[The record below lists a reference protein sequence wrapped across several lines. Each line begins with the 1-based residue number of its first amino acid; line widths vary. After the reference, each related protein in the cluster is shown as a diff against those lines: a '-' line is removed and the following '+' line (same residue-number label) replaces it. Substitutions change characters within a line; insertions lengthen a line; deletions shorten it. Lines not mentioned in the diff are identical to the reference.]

1 MSESART
8 PSTLVSFLPI
18 AILVAMLAFTI
29 RIFGGDAL
37 SGGSQISLLVT
48 SASCV
53 IIGMAFYKVPW
64 QSFENAITKNIAG
77 VSSAIIILLIIG
89 IFSK

>member
-1 MSESART
+1 MSESAQT

-53 IIGMAFYKVPW
+53 IIGMAFYNATIYFIVPTVLY
-64 QSFENAITKNIAG
+64 N
-77 VSSAIIILLIIG
+77 
-89 IFSK
+89 